1 MNQNQRDK
9 LSEVLIAEA
18 LTCSER
24 GDVDDALALQR
35 QSVSI
40 KFRDEIEDIIKGD
53 FALLDVFQDMQHEK
67 DKARSTVARV
77 VLHLLVQDERFH
89 KMYERTFKEEEN
101 NS

>member
-40 KFRDEIEDIIKGD
+40 NAIY
-53 FALLDVFQDMQHEK
+53 VFL
-67 DKARSTVARV
+67 R
-77 VLHLLVQDERFH
+77 
-89 KMYERTFKEEEN
+89 
-101 NS
+101 

>member
-24 GDVDDALALQR
+24 GDVDDALELQR

-53 FALLDVFQDMQHEK
+53 NALLDVFQDMQHEK
-67 DKARSTVARV
+67 IKLE
-77 VLHLLVQDERFH
+77 VL
-89 KMYERTFKEEEN
+89 
-101 NS
+101 